1 MKRQALII
9 GINRYP
15 WLKDKPTD
23 EGKHLDAPYHDAIAI
38 GEMLDRPQEHPDFAW
53 CVERL
58 LSDKETKKVVSAN
71 ELRDAIRNLFLP
83 NTQTPPEVALLFFAG
98 HGLRNNNGKVYLA
111 HSNVK
116 PRTGEWGFPLD
127 ELREWM
133 QESKIPH
140 QIVFLDCCHSGDLV
154 QGMANLTV
162 AEVQQWNLGGSRFI
176 VAACRDDLEAKGVD
190 KRGVLTEAL
199 LQGLDPQNQPANE
212 WVTTYSLY
220 DFLDREFGNNS
231 LLRQQIPL
239 LYPPA
244 KSIKFW
250 MGTKTGASS
259 PSAGEPTSSSSR
271 NQFSAL
277 IADKTK
283 DFVGREYV
291 FDAIAQFISS
301 EPNGYFRIIGDPG
314 QGKSAIL
321 AKYVQDTGCVA
332 YFNVE
337 HDGDNRPDL
346 FIESVCQQLI
356 KQYQLPHSLP
366 LSAEAKSD
374 GVFLKK
380 ILNEVAIK
388 RNGKPVV
395 IAVDALDEVDRSSKI
410 NKNANIL
417 YLPPHLPKGIYFI
430 TTIRRGVDVL
440 LMTTAPQKIFNLS
453 DYQAQSREDVCTYIL
468 NRVSRSEQ
476 LRQWIKNQE
485 VKEEKFIDKIAT
497 RSENN
502 FIYLFYVLYGIEE
515 GIYPDLSLDSLPFGL
530 QQYYEFHWQKMGLND
545 IPRSNVKINV
555 IYHLAETRQQ
565 ISCQLISE
573 YIGEMPLT
581 VHDVLKEWLQF
592 LHEHPIEDQ
601 VCYSIYHLFF
611 WRFLHKHETIEAARV
626 SIQKINKQKADNL
639 WEAMFGDE

>member
-38 GEMLDRPQEHPDFAW
+38 AEMLDRPQEHPDFAW

-58 LSDKETKKVVSAN
+58 LSDKETGKVVRAN

-98 HGLRNNNGKVYLA
+98 HGLRDNNGKVYLA

-116 PRTGEWGFPLD
+116 PRTSEWGFPLD

-176 VAACRDDLEAKGVD
+176 VAACRDDLETKGVD

-301 EPNGYFRIIGDPG
+301 EPNGYFTITGDPG

-321 AKYVQDTGCVA
+321 AKYVQDTGCIA
-332 YFNVE
+332 HFNVQVVGPKSA
-337 HDGDNRPDL
+337 DKFL
-346 FIESVCQQLI
+346 ESVCTQLI
-356 KQYQLPHSLP
+356 DRYFPSRTLPSNATQDGEFLGQLL
-366 LSAEAKSD
+366 E
-374 GVFLKK
+374 
-380 ILNEVAIK
+380 EVAAR
-388 RNGKPVV
+388 RNNKPVI
-395 IAVDALDEVDRSSKI
+395 IAVDALDEVDSNSDRS
-410 NKNANIL
+410 ANIL
-417 YLPPHLPKGIYFI
+417 YLPLYLPEGIYFVM
-430 TTIRRGVDVL
+430 TIRRGVEVPFF
-440 LMTTAPQKIFNLS
+440 THTSQESLS
-453 DYQAQSREDVCTYIL
+453 LYLDYQEDSQRDVRQYIH
-468 NRVSRSEQ
+468 NRVNGSERLRSR
-476 LRQWIKNQE
+476 I
-485 VKEEKFIDKIAT
+485 EERRETLLLLIDKIAAK
-497 RSENN
+497 SENN
-502 FIYLFYVLYGIEE
+502 FMYLRYVLQDIEK
-515 GIYPDLSLDSLPFGL
+515 GLYQDLTLERFPQGL
-530 QQYYEFHWQKMGLND
+530 QSYYGFHWRRMGMTATPLPD
-545 IPRSNVKINV
+545 EKIKIV
-555 IYHLAETRQQ
+555 YILGEVLQPVSSQQ
-565 ISCQLISE
+565 ICDFS
-573 YIGEMPLT
+573 GEDKRT
-581 VHDVLKEWLQF
+581 VQAVLNEWEQF
-592 LHEHPIEDQ
+592 LHELEKDRQKRYIVYYASFRD
-601 VCYSIYHLFF
+601 
-611 WRFLHKHETIEAARV
+611 FLHQKDILEKTGVTIPG
-626 SIQKINKQKADNL
+626 INQLIVNSLTKGLFD
-639 WEAMFGDE
+639 DEEDI